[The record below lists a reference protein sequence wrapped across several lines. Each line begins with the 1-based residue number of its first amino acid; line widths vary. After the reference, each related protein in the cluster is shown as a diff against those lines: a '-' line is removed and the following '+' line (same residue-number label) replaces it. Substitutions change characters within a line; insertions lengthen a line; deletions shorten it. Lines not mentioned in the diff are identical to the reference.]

1 MSKRNCYAGD
11 VTAEY
16 VDQEVTLKGWV
27 QKRRSLGSLI
37 FIDLRDREGIVQ
49 LVFSEEFDR
58 DALAVAN
65 SVRSE
70 YVIEVQGVVKK
81 RKPQAVNKDMKTGDV
96 EVEVHTITILNKAKT
111 PPFYIEDGV
120 AVTEETKLKY
130 RYLDLRRP
138 EMQKNIFTR
147 AHIMRSVHHFLDDNG
162 FIDVET
168 PTLTAST
175 PEGARDYL
183 VPSRVYPGSFYA
195 LPQSPQLF
203 KQLLMGAG
211 FDRYYQIARCFR
223 DEDLRGD
230 RQPEFTQIDLETSF
244 LTAEEIQDIT
254 EGLIAKVM
262 HDVKGID
269 VKLPFDR
276 ITWQD
281 AMDKYGSDKPDL
293 RFDMQIQDVSEL
305 VKDSDFK
312 VFAGAVQNGGQV
324 RAIVLPGGADKY
336 SRKMIDAQQ
345 DYIKRFGAKGLAWLK
360 VTSDGISGPI
370 AKFFGDGADL
380 VKAVGANAGDL
391 VLFVA
396 DKAKVVADAL
406 GYLRTHFGHDLG
418 LIDEQAFRFCWVVD
432 WPLFEYDEGIQR
444 WVPAHHPFTMP
455 NEEDVHLLDTDP
467 HAAHAQS
474 YDIVLNGYE
483 LGGGSIRIHNR
494 EIQEK
499 MLKALGFT
507 PERAQKSFGFLLNA
521 LDYGFPPH
529 GGLAIGLD
537 RFVMLLTGRDN
548 IRDVIAFPKNSK
560 ASEPMTSAPYPV
572 ADAQLKDLGI
582 EVRADVDPEK
592 EHEGDENLTE

>member
-1 MSKRNCYAGD
+1 MSKRSMYAGD
-11 VTAEY
+11 VTTANIG
-16 VDQEVTLKGWV
+16 QTVTLKGWV
-27 QKRRSLGSLI
+27 QKRRSLGNLI
-37 FIDLRDREGIVQ
+37 FVDLRDRAGIVQ
-49 LVFSEEFDR
+49 LVFSQAFGA
-58 DALAVAN
+58 DALAIAE
-65 SVRSE
+65 SVRNE
-70 YVIEVQGVVKK
+70 YVLEVTGTVAA
-81 RKPQAVNKDMKTGDV
+81 RDASAVNPKMATGEV
-96 EVEVHTITILNKAKT
+96 EVEISDATVLNKAKT
-111 PPFYIEDGV
+111 PPFEIDN
-120 AVTEETKLKY
+120 AVNASEETKLRY

-138 EMQKNIFTR
+138 EMQQAIFTR
-147 AHIMRSVHHFLDDNG
+147 AKIMQATHRYFDDNG

-230 RQPEFTQIDLETSF
+230 RQPEFTQIDMETSF
-244 LTAEEIQDIT
+244 LSAEEIQSLT
-254 EGLIAKVM
+254 EGLIAQVM

-269 VKLPFDR
+269 VELPFKR
-276 ITWQD
+276 IEWQD

-293 RFDMQIQDVSEL
+293 RFGMEIQDVSEL

-312 VFAGAVQNGGQV
+312 VFAGAVHNGGQV
-324 RAIVLPGGADKY
+324 RAIVLPGGAEKY
-336 SRKMIDAQQ
+336 SRKKIDEQQ

-360 VTSDGISGPI
+360 VTEDGISGPI
-370 AKFFGDGADL
+370 AKFFGEGTSL
-380 VKAVGANAGDL
+380 TQAVGAHAGDL
-391 VLFVA
+391 ILFVA
-396 DKAKVVADAL
+396 DQASVVAASL
-406 GYLRTHFGHDLG
+406 GYLRTHFGHELG
-418 LIDEQAFRFCWVVD
+418 LIDEAAFKFCWVVN
-432 WPLFEYDEGIQR
+432 WPLFEYDEGIDR

-455 NEEDVHLLDTDP
+455 NVEDVHLLDTDP

-483 LGGGSIRIHNR
+483 LGGGSIRIHQR

-499 MLKALGFT
+499 MLHALGFT
-507 PERAQKSFGFLLNA
+507 PERAQKAFGFLLDA
-521 LDYGFPPH
+521 LDFGFPPH

-537 RFVMLLTGRDN
+537 RFAMLLSGRDN

-560 ASEPMTSAPYPV
+560 ASEPMTKAPYPV
-572 ADAQLKDLGI
+572 ADNQLKDLGI
-582 EVRADVDPEK
+582 EVRAGVDAEAA
-592 EHEGDENLTE
+592 HAGDEDLTD